1 MHNPD
6 TQCTVRG
13 ERRPNGREDF
23 LFKYLLSCHKN
34 MTSISHSFLKVKP
47 QLEEKTNEK
56 YEEFTAIEYKTQ
68 VVAGI
73 NYYIKVR
80 LQHSF

>member
-13 ERRPNGREDF
+13 ERMPNGREDF

-34 MTSISHSFLKVKP
+34 MTFISQSYCMETVVLALGSTDGPMGHAAGPSRR
-47 QLEEKTNEK
+47 
-56 YEEFTAIEYKTQ
+56 FT
-68 VVAGI
+68 
-73 NYYIKVR
+73 
-80 LQHSF
+80 LLPS